1 MLGVTVIVI
10 NQFLLLNSLL
20 DDYRPIMPTIRVI
33 DVNGHE
39 SYLFIA
45 IYIEEMHV
53 TSSSPVHHMGVT
65 IAAVATWKMSR

>member
-1 MLGVTVIVI
+1 
-10 NQFLLLNSLL
+10 
-20 DDYRPIMPTIRVI
+20 MPTIRVI